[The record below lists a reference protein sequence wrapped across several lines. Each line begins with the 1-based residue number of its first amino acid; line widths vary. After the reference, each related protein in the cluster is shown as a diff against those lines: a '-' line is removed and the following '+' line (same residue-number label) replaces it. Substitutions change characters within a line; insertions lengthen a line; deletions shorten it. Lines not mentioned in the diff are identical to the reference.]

1 MTLEKSNNTLL
12 RRLLLAVPDAVAS
25 LERVPLTPGA
35 WPLQGTNS
43 NAHVYFPEE
52 GLVSLWRPGPQE
64 TATVLAMA
72 GRHSCLLPGYWQPGP
87 FQAHVLVPGHAQR
100 FNWSLVQSD
109 TQRYAYWMLET
120 AKASQQL
127 IRQVAQMTFCVQHHG
142 VAQRMASWLLIC
154 LNQNPQPSLQIQLA
168 ELQRW
173 LCVTPAQF
181 QNALASLQAHE
192 AIRLESS
199 LSADLSNLPHG
210 CDAMTA
216 TVLHTLEPARLEQMA
231 CSCHWQVRGGDSAHA
246 HDGP

>member
-12 RRLLLAVPDAVAS
+12 SRLLRAVPDAAAS

-35 WPLQGTNS
+35 WPLEGTDS

-52 GLVSLWRPGPQE
+52 GLVSLWRPGPQGA
-64 TATVLAMA
+64 ATVLAVA

-87 FQAHVLVPGHAQR
+87 FQAHVLVPGHAHR

-109 TQRYAYWMLET
+109 SQRYADWLLET

-127 IRQVAQMTFCVQHHG
+127 IRQVAQMTYCVQHHG

-168 ELQRW
+168 ELKHW
-173 LCVTPAQF
+173 LCVSPEQF
-181 QNALASLQAHE
+181 QSALVTLQAH
-192 AIRLESS
+192 AVIRLESPS
-199 LSADLSNLPHG
+199 SADLLPEHE
-210 CDAMTA
+210 AMASTL
-216 TVLHTLEPARLEQMA
+216 LHTSAPARLEQLA
-231 CSCHWQVRGGDSAHA
+231 CSCHLQVQGGDSAQA